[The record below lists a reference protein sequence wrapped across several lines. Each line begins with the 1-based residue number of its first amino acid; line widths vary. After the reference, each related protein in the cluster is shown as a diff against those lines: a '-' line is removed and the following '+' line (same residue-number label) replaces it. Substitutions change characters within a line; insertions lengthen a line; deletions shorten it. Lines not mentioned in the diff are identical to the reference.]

1 MEIERNQIRK
11 TIFGNYRAEDVDKYL
26 DEAER
31 QLQSWK
37 TERADEAAKISAARS
52 EVESLSAQLQQLQE
66 ENLRYQERN
75 QRLGETCESRSD
87 EVRKLREELEDVRK
101 QMESIRT
108 ELDLANSQTTIL
120 SDRIARQ
127 RRELDEKD
135 KLLLADPIEEAN
147 KRANQIIQNATNI
160 SQQMIDDAE
169 SMRSRALAS
178 VRAAYFNTIGFRKNM
193 EEQFSTLQSELD
205 QSVRMLRLIESE
217 DESAIPDYVQEKW

>member
-11 TIFGNYRAEDVDKYL
+11 TIFGNYRAEDVEKYL

-52 EVESLSAQLQQLQE
+52 EVENLSAQLQQLQE

-147 KRANQIIQNATNI
+147 KRADQIIQNATNI

-169 SMRSRALAS
+169 NMRSRALAS

-217 DESAIPDYVQEKW
+217 DESSIPDYVQEKW

>member
-11 TIFGNYRAEDVDKYL
+11 TIFGNYRAEDVEKYL
-26 DEAER
+26 DEAEKR
-31 QLQSWK
+31 LLSWK
-37 TERADEAAKISAARS
+37 TERADEDAKISAARS
-52 EVESLSAQLQQLQE
+52 EVEKLSAQLQQLQE

-135 KLLLADPIEEAN
+135 KLLLADPIGEAN
-147 KRANQIIQNATNI
+147 KRAEQIIQNATNI